1 MSGILDDREADMAGE
16 GAGAAAQTRALTI
29 HVPDS
34 GDVDALLALPARA
47 RALYVLAHG
56 AGAPMRHAFMS
67 AIADALLARGVG
79 TLRFNF
85 PYTQA
90 ARRAPDRPPVLEAT
104 ILAAIDTAHRAAP
117 DVPLFA
123 GGKSMGGRMTS
134 QALARTPLDVVRGI
148 VFLGFPLHGAGKPP
162 DTKRAEHLSAVRVPM
177 LFVQGTRDA
186 LADLTLLRGVIER
199 LGTRPTLHIVDD
211 ADHGFHVRKKSGR
224 DDAAVIGEIADAVSG
239 WMASIGAAAATD
251 AIER

>member
-1 MSGILDDREADMAGE
+1 MVAG
-16 GAGAAAQTRALTI
+16 GAGQTRELTI
-29 HVPDS
+29 HVQGS
-34 GDVDALLALPARA
+34 GDVNALLILPARP

-56 AGAPMRHAFMS
+56 AGAPMRHAFMN
-67 AIADALLARGVG
+67 AIADALATRAIG

-90 ARRAPDRPPVLEAT
+90 RRRGPDRPPVLEAT
-104 ILAAIDTAHRAAP
+104 VLAAIDAAHRAAP

-134 QALARTPLDVVRGI
+134 QALARTPLDAVRGI

-162 DTKRAEHLSAVRVPM
+162 DTKRAEHLSGVRVPM

-186 LADLTLLRGVIER
+186 LADLALMRGVVEG
-199 LGTRPTLHIVDD
+199 LGTRATLHIIDD

-224 DDAAVIGEIADAVSG
+224 DDAAVIGEIAHAMSG
-239 WMASIGAAAATD
+239 WMTLNGAAALPDA